1 MKVEKFCFLVFS
13 RAAADFEDPKAS
25 FVSKRL
31 VTFTFS
37 YEFPLRFINNFFA
50 AILSRVYEMIFSPSR
65 QADMPNVVCLLDY
78 IFHQIDWSWICVWC
92 WWSGKIWTKLLTGK
106 RDSLAV
112 KPVSH
117 EVSQRIFVTVPKS
130 SCSIIYAN
138 LTARVSRIWP
148 QPQRNVCL
156 ASPLSSLRLSRV

>member
-65 QADMPNVVCLLDY
+65 QADKPNVVCLLDY
-78 IFHQIDWSWICVWC
+78 IFHQIEELKLDLCVMLMKWQNLN
-92 WWSGKIWTKLLTGK
+92 KIAYWKT
-106 RDSLAV
+106 RFAR
-112 KPVSH
+112 
-117 EVSQRIFVTVPKS
+117 SQ
-130 SCSIIYAN
+130 
-138 LTARVSRIWP
+138 
-148 QPQRNVCL
+148 
-156 ASPLSSLRLSRV
+156 ASQS